1 MHDFDIYF
9 LGETLADAD
18 PVEVRN
24 GVAALFKISGDAV
37 ERLFSGKAVR
47 VKHGVDVDTAG
58 RYREAFRNVGA
69 LVQIVPAGAPAPDAP
84 TPVRTLARPPRT
96 TAAGDNAE
104 NASTE
109 PGGMTLAEPGAT
121 LDHTPA
127 PPPAQID
134 TSGLEAL
141 PPNTGSLEDC
151 HQPPPPHPIPDISH
165 MRLVDD

>member
-1 MHDFDIYF
+1 MQDFDIYF

-69 LVQIVPAGAPAPDAP
+69 LVQIVPAGAPAPEGPAFARATTGTVQPAP
-84 TPVRTLARPPRT
+84 AGGNADQS
-96 TAAGDNAE
+96 AA
-104 NASTE
+104 S

-121 LDHTPA
+121 LDHTPP
-127 PPPAQID
+127 PPPAEID

-141 PPNTGSLEDC
+141 PPNSGSLEDC
-151 HQPPPPHPIPDISH
+151 HQPVPPHPIPDISH

>member
-1 MHDFDIYF
+1 MQDFDIYF

-69 LVQIVPAGAPAPDAP
+69 LVQIVPAGAPAPDGPAVARAP
-84 TPVRTLARPPRT
+84 TPPV
-96 TAAGDNAE
+96 AGGGQ
-104 NASTE
+104 S

-121 LDHTPA
+121 LDHTPP

-134 TSGLEAL
+134 ISGLEAL
-141 PPNTGSLEDC
+141 PPNSGSLEDC
-151 HQPPPPHPIPDISH
+151 HQPVPPRTIPDISH
-165 MRLVDD
+165 MQLVDD